1 MNNIII
7 EAMSNNKTL
16 YIYTPE
22 ASKPTVGKYFSDRI
36 LDLLEIKKFKNFEK
50 IQETETAIVFI
61 EA

>member
-7 EAMSNNKTL
+7 EAMSSNKTL

-22 ASKPTVGKYFSDRI
+22 AFKPTVGKYFSDRV
-36 LDLLEIKKFKNFEK
+36 LDLLETKKFKNFEK